1 MVQWLATAYA
11 LARAKKEKKPHRD
24 QDFASAKYAK
34 VSSLRINL
42 VEFPVQIAL
51 TEIRHFCLLPQDMSR
66 RNMLRSCGKVNKPA
80 P

>member
-34 VSSLRINL
+34 VSS
-42 VEFPVQIAL
+42 FA
-51 TEIRHFCLLPQDMSR
+51 
-66 RNMLRSCGKVNKPA
+66 NKSG
-80 P
+80 